1 MTVSILTRERGTVM
15 RCNGCG
21 ATCTT
26 ASIRKSAC
34 RAYGATLGWIRGLDK
49 GSGTRDSETG
59 RRSNTLNDYCPD
71 CAVIERERD
80 TARKAVGAARR
91 ARRAELA
98 KLSPEDR
105 LAERRRVKNA
115 ASKRYRERAKQ
126 VAADMK
132 LLADRCSQ

>member
-1 MTVSILTRERGTVM
+1 MTVSILTRDRGTVM

-34 RAYGATLGWIRGLDK
+34 RAYGASLGWIRGLDP
-49 GSGTRDSETG
+49 GSGTPLSDGG
-59 RRSNTLNDYCPD
+59 RRSNTLNDYCPT
-71 CAVIERERD
+71 CANVERSRYE
-80 TARKAVGAARR
+80 ARKADGAARR

-98 KLSPEDR
+98 KLSPEAR